1 MGPPRRSLGGAETFK
16 WVVFLQTLQ
25 TVVFKEKTR
34 KNKNHNETDDPGTQ
48 NGTVPKGAD
57 KRSTH
62 YLRHILTF
70 FFLFF
75 NTERIQ
81 CYLQCFV
88 ALQDGS
94 VAETFKW
101 VVFKET
107 TRKHKNHEDSEV
119 FWGRQD
125 AVSEGPKPLNGL
137 CSFKLCKKL
146 FLKNKQGKTSIPK
159 TD

>member
-1 MGPPRRSLGGAETFK
+1 MADPRR
-16 WVVFLQTLQ
+16 
-25 TVVFKEKTR
+25 
-34 KNKNHNETDDPGTQ
+34 Q
-48 NGTVPKGAD
+48 NGTVPQGAD

-107 TRKHKNHEDSEV
+107 TRKHNNHEDSEV

-137 CSFKLCKKL
+137 YSFKLSKKL
-146 FLKNKQGKTSIPK
+146 FLKNKQGNTSIPK
-159 TD
+159 TAQFVGAAKAQSRRDRKLSMVCVPSIFAKSCF

>member
-1 MGPPRRSLGGAETFK
+1 M
-16 WVVFLQTLQ
+16 
-25 TVVFKEKTR
+25 VFKEKTR
-34 KNKNHNETDDPGTQ
+34 ENKNHNETDDPGTQ

-62 YLRHILTF
+62 YSRHILTF
-70 FFLFF
+70 FCLFF
-75 NTERIQ
+75 STERIQ

-94 VAETFKW
+94 AAETFKW
-101 VVFKET
+101 FVFKET

-125 AVSEGPKPLNGL
+125 AVSEGPKPSLRL
-137 CSFKLCKKL
+137 
-146 FLKNKQGKTSIPK
+146 
-159 TD
+159 